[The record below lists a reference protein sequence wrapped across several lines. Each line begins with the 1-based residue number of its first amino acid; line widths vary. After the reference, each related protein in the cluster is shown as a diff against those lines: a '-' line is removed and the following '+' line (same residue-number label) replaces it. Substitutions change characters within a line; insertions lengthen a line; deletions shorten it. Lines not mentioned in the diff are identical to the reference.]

1 MINIEENEFGEIISI
16 EINGEKLN
24 SDDGETWIIPKALF
38 RKLRVSELPEKII
51 FELCDYYEDNTV
63 VLDTIPIRIRKIDTT
78 SVFIEFEDSGTR
90 KYWDGKIGFK
100 YFMEAQK
107 DIIEQREKE
116 MNDIKLES
124 YEDDGAWIHLLYSS
138 IITADDCTTVVDIA
152 EQIISEID
160 GVAEMKLGGE
170 ILAPNNSQNE
180 KDFSL
185 QIVLPI
191 LRKLGFQNIRYNH
204 GRREYGKDIVFSRI
218 TEFGELEHWAAQVK
232 FGDISGEAKS
242 EIDAIIAQLDDAFK
256 MPYYCIYTRRKE
268 RISKLAIIISGKFTE
283 NAIEKICEKIEINAL
298 KNNVVFIDGDK
309 IQSLIERVRQ

>member
-100 YFMEAQK
+100 YFMEAKK